1 MTTRSDFMEYSHLER
16 KVNEEISK
24 EIETGN
30 DPLRL
35 ACLIRIQ
42 RHNFPTK
49 EQAIA
54 ETQAFF
60 KAEAH
65 Q

>member
-1 MTTRSDFMEYSHLER
+1 MTTRSDFVEHARLGR
-16 KVNEEISK
+16 KVDEEISM
-24 EIETGN
+24 EIENGN
-30 DPLRL
+30 DPSRL
-35 ACLIRIQ
+35 ACLIKVQ

-60 KAEAH
+60 KAEAP

>member
-1 MTTRSDFMEYSHLER
+1 MTTRSDFVEYSRLER
-16 KVNEEISK
+16 KVDEEISK
-24 EIETGN
+24 EIDTGN
-30 DPLRL
+30 DPSRL
-35 ACLIRIQ
+35 QELIKIQ
-42 RHNFPTK
+42 RHCFPTK

-60 KAEAH
+60 KADGA

>member
-1 MTTRSDFMEYSHLER
+1 MTTRSDFIEYSRLER
-16 KVNEEISK
+16 KVDEEISK

-30 DPLRL
+30 NPSRL
-35 ACLIRIQ
+35 QDLIKIQ

-49 EQAIA
+49 EQAITEA
-54 ETQAFF
+54 QAFF
-60 KAEAH
+60 KAEGA